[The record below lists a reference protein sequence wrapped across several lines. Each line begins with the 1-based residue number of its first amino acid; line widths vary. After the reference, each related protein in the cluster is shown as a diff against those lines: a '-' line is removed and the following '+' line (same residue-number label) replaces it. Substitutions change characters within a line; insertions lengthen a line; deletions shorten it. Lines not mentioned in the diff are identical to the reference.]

1 MGIYKTG
8 INKNTIRNLLKHAE
22 PVVEVV
28 YNSVDAEA
36 TKIDIKVAVNNNES
50 SDLFGSF
57 NLSISD
63 NGTGI
68 PIEDEDF
75 KKSFA
80 TFQDSPKKD
89 KSGMYGKRGQGRYK
103 YLKLVN
109 NKLSNLKI
117 YTKTKTDIYQIKYIM
132 EDNTIGFEVNK
143 TTDKQIDNLF
153 YDDMKTIV
161 MFEDIDKT
169 IFEFITDSDF
179 TENDLEALISNI
191 KELVTIHIADALIS
205 KKVNIKIN
213 NELLDVEKYI
223 FQKEIEKYEIENQEF
238 NINYIVWNEKLKL
251 KKSKH
256 ILYFDDKSSYLF
268 TSPSG
273 SYKDSFGDISYG
285 HTILVHSQFFK
296 TLDEMIYTQNVTR
309 TSNKLLNELQYH
321 IINVFRKIQLSIW
334 NTKTHTI
341 SKTYQ
346 NIVSGIEN
354 EKVVDDVYHAMTM
367 PFIYNNKLNPNEKL
381 KGIIGRLIKV
391 LVQVS
396 PTSYVDNM
404 EYIADLK
411 DTDNEI
417 FDYVRS
423 NLDII
428 DIVMKKEKYLKYLD
442 TLEHFDNMVNGT
454 GKAKT
459 KERTELQKVI
469 EKNLWI
475 INEDYEDL
483 LPDSFVGD
491 KSLKTILKDLGMTIY
506 NDPDVINTISKITNK
521 KDLDKVPDLFIPIT
535 NKKDKIIYIIELK
548 KPTVAIN
555 FNIIMEV
562 QEKYLKII
570 NKLSKNYNSDY
581 KIIAY
586 AISSE
591 QTGSV
596 PSSIGDLNKDK
607 QIIKVYLW
615 KEIIENAKQRY
626 NSKLESID
634 LKIKNSKWNS
644 VEDLINEF
652 IE

>member
-8 INKNTIRNLLKHAE
+8 INKNTIRNLLKHSE
-22 PVVEVV
+22 PIVEVV
-28 YNSVDAEA
+28 YNSVDAQA
-36 TKIDIKVAVNNNES
+36 TKIDIKIDVNNNES
-50 SDLFGSF
+50 SNLFGSF

-63 NGTGI
+63 NGIGI
-68 PIEDEDF
+68 PIEDDDF

-80 TFQDSPKKD
+80 TYQDSPKKD
-89 KSGMYGKRGQGRYK
+89 KIGMYGKRGQGRYK

-132 EDNTIGFEVNK
+132 EDNTIGFDVGK
-143 TTDKQIDNLF
+143 TTDKQIENLF
-153 YDDMKTIV
+153 YDDIKTIV
-161 MFEDIDKT
+161 TFEDIDKS
-169 IFEFITDSDF
+169 IFEFITNSDF
-179 TENDLEALISNI
+179 TENDLDPLISNI

-205 KKVNIKIN
+205 KKVIVKIN
-213 NELLDVEKYI
+213 DELLNVENYI
-223 FQKEIEKYEIENQEF
+223 FQKKYEIFKIENEEF

-285 HTILVHSQFFK
+285 HTILVHSEFFK

-321 IINVFRKIQLSIW
+321 IITVFRKIQLSIW
-334 NTKTHTI
+334 NKSTHKI

-346 NIVSGIEN
+346 NIISDIEN

-396 PTSYVDNM
+396 PTSYIDNM

-411 DTDNEI
+411 NTDNEI

-428 DIVMKKEKYLKYLD
+428 DIVMKKEKYLTYLD

-475 INEDYEDL
+475 INEEYEDL

-491 KSLKTILKDLGMTIY
+491 KSLKTIFKDLGMSIY

-521 KDLDKVPDLFIPIT
+521 KDLNKVPDLFIPIT
-535 NKKDKIIYIIELK
+535 KKKEKIIYIIELK
-548 KPTVAIN
+548 KPTVPIN

-607 QIIKVYLW
+607 QIIQVHLW
-615 KEIIENAKQRY
+615 KDIIENAKQRY

-634 LKIKNSKWNS
+634 LEIKNSKWNS

>member
-1 MGIYKTG
+1 MGTYRTG
-8 INKNTIRNLLKHAE
+8 INKNTIRNLLKHSE
-22 PVVEVV
+22 PIVEVV

-36 TKIDIKVAVNNNES
+36 TKIDIKLNVNNNES

-80 TFQDSPKKD
+80 TYQDSPKKNIT
-89 KSGMYGKRGQGRYK
+89 GMYGKRGQGRYK

-117 YTKTKTDIYQIKYIM
+117 YTKTKIDIYQIKYIM
-132 EDNTIGFEVNK
+132 EDNTIGFDVDK
-143 TTDKQIDNLF
+143 TTDKQIKDLF

-161 MFEDIDKT
+161 TFEDIDKS
-169 IFEFITDSDF
+169 IFEFITNSDF
-179 TENDLEALISNI
+179 TENDLDPLLSNI

-205 KKVNIKIN
+205 KKVSVTIN
-213 NELLDVEKYI
+213 DKLLNVENYI
-223 FQKEIEKYEIENQEF
+223 FQKKSEIFELENKKF

-285 HTILVHSQFFK
+285 HTILVHSAFFK

-309 TSNKLLNELQYH
+309 TSDKLLNELQYH

-334 NTKTHTI
+334 NKNTHKI

-346 NIVSGIEN
+346 NMISDIDN

-428 DIVMKKEKYLKYLD
+428 DIVMKKEKYLTYLD
-442 TLEHFDNMVNGT
+442 TLEHFDNMVNGR

-475 INEDYEDL
+475 INEEYEDL

-491 KSLKTILKDLGMTIY
+491 KSLKTIFKNLGMSIY

-521 KDLDKVPDLFIPIT
+521 KDLNKVPDLFIPIT
-535 NKKDKIIYIIELK
+535 NKREKIIYIIELK
-548 KPTVAIN
+548 KPTVPIN

-570 NKLSKNYNSDY
+570 NKLSKNYNNDY

-596 PSSIGDLNKDK
+596 PSSIGDLAKDK
-607 QIIKVYLW
+607 QIIQVCLW
-615 KEIIENAKQRY
+615 KDIIENAKQRY
-626 NSKLESID
+626 NSKLESIE
-634 LKIKNSKWNS
+634 LEIKNSKWNS
-644 VEDLINEF
+644 VEDLINDF
-652 IE
+652 I